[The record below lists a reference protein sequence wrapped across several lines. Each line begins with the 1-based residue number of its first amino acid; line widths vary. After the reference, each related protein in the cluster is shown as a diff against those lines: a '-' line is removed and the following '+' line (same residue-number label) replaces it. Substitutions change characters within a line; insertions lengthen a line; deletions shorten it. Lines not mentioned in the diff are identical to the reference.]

1 MTLKANKLS
10 LVVLVILSLTWT
22 SVVQAFFCFS
32 MGGGNK
38 GRHRYYPAPPPY
50 AGFSAGS
57 YPVFPYSP
65 VRMVPLIR
73 PNRTVEEEMQDT
85 RPTVPEQHIF
95 K

>member
-10 LVVLVILSLTWT
+10 LVVLVIFSLMWT

-65 VRMVPLIR
+65 VRTEPLIR
-73 PNRTVEEEMQDT
+73 PNRTVEEEMQGT
-85 RPTVPEQHIF
+85 RAPVPEQHIF